1 MPKPSTKRIR
11 ITVVP
16 AKERWA
22 VRQAG
27 IAAVPF
33 ETKAPAVAYA
43 VKRGRALW
51 AGGQRAEVVIHGRI
65 GQIQDRRTYGAD
77 PVRHKG

>member
-1 MPKPSTKRIR
+1 MAKRIR

-16 AKERWA
+16 AAGRWA

-27 IAAVPF
+27 IAGVPF
-33 ETKAPAVAYA
+33 ETKASGVAYA

-51 AGGQRAEVVIHGRI
+51 AGGQRAEVVIHGRD
-65 GQIQDRRTYGAD
+65 GQIKDRRTYGAD
-77 PVRHKG
+77 PVRHPG